1 MSYDNDKPLEY
12 LQPIWMNEPD
22 SFYEWVGQIY
32 DNTKLQDIYDTAPKN
47 IIILVNEMCFLEIVE
62 NKHEQLLKI
71 NVDLVKDANQDIYHM
86 DEKMLRDAMNAYLK
100 DHKQPRFHY
109 YEVFDVVKAENNKI
123 EILLQFEIE
132 KSEIGGFTWD
142 IYMDDI
148 EYLGIEF
155 IYINN
160 FSAHIEDAEDT
171 LVGISDNMILNILA
185 GELVRNSDIPVTSIP
200 GTFLRIDNEVMR
212 IQQFR
217 SYNSPQ
223 DKPVDMIKKYLEK
236 QIDRTMKE
244 IEKYVSDEPYR
255 EHMLFKLEEFNV
267 DVYRNTVDY
276 VLTLYIPMKKLR
288 IITWGDAIS
297 QFDKFYKDVIYNTF
311 EVEDNSIVIEYD
323 DAKKLFEKPNEEN
336 DE

>member
-1 MSYDNDKPLEY
+1 MSYDNDKQFEY
-12 LQPIWMNEPD
+12 LQPIWINEPD

-47 IIILVNEMCFLEIVE
+47 TIILVNEMCFVEIVE

-71 NVDLVKDANQDIYHM
+71 NVNLIKDANQDIYHM

-100 DHKQPRFHY
+100 DQKQPRFHY

-123 EILLQFEIE
+123 EILLQFEIK

-155 IYINN
+155 IYVNN

-217 SYNSPQ
+217 SYNAPQ

-236 QIDRTMKE
+236 QINRAMKE
-244 IEKYVSDEPYR
+244 IEKYVSDEPYK

-267 DVYRNTVDY
+267 DVYHNTVDY
-276 VLTLYIPMKKLR
+276 VLTLYIPMRKLR

-311 EVEDNSIVIEYD
+311 EVEDNSIVIEFD
-323 DAKKLFEKPNEEN
+323 DVKKLFEKPSEEN